1 MPIVSPQASR
11 QLSESQYALINPQ
24 KLRIED
30 TGLVG
35 IGLTAPYKP
44 DWVRIIIFVQIF
56 WRHSALVT
64 LRLIRVSLTA

>member
-30 TGLVG
+30 TGLVW
-35 IGLTAPYKP
+35 IG
-44 DWVRIIIFVQIF
+44 FE
-56 WRHSALVT
+56 
-64 LRLIRVSLTA
+64 